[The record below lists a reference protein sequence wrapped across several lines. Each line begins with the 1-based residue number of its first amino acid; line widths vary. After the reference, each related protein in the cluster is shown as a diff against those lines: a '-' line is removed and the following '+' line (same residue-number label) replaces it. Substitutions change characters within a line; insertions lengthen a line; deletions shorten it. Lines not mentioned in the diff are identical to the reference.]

1 MRIPNLLEHDNLEEA
16 TSQAMQWNPLLGI
29 LCLPDTQ
36 VFLCSLFS
44 PICLER
50 VVYPCKSLCE
60 GVQRGCEGY
69 MKRYGFPWPEMF
81 RCDKFPDDNDLC
93 IPGRSSTTAIRKLCV
108 KTWRLFHRN
117 QVGCYKVIQFWIVA
131 GRSDATLSKKTCFFC
146 AAKILGTIKIFL
158 TAILLSD
165 FLITIIQDLTSSK
178 STFIG
183 EIRWSDIRVR
193 VNKWI
198 WHVVSHGWFKWC
210 TRLWHHK
217 FFPS

>member
-1 MRIPNLLEHDNLEEA
+1 MFQHLGLLVCFFTIQTVFPIHGEVVKFDESFDLAWSVSSGRMLQPKCVSIPSNFTLCHKIGYDTMRIPNLLEHDNLEEA

-29 LCLPDTQ
+29 RCHPDTQ

-93 IPGRSSTTAIRKLCV
+93 IPGRSSTTAIRKLCL
-108 KTWRLFHRN
+108 KSLPLFHQN
-117 QVGCYKVIQFWIVA
+117 QVYCYKMI
-131 GRSDATLSKKTCFFC
+131 
-146 AAKILGTIKIFL
+146 
-158 TAILLSD
+158 
-165 FLITIIQDLTSSK
+165 
-178 STFIG
+178 
-183 EIRWSDIRVR
+183 
-193 VNKWI
+193 
-198 WHVVSHGWFKWC
+198 
-210 TRLWHHK
+210 
-217 FFPS
+217 